1 MHAWLFFVGFLVF
14 PLWWIAGFLLPI
26 PRTRKVGES
35 EVEKGVVLDDPQVE
49 FGASFFC
56 GEKEVQILI

>member
-49 FGASFFC
+49 FGASFFFVVRRRC
-56 GEKEVQILI
+56 RF